1 MSRGKAN
8 TNSSGQLISSFD
20 NAGDS
25 EFHRKTLIIS
35 GMGFFTDAY
44 DIFIIGVVTSLL
56 PLSGWSKISNLNI
69 SILDSSSLLAA
80 ALGAIV
86 FGRVIDRIGRGR
98 IYGLEMF
105 LLIVGALGSSLLTP
119 TGNIFALTAW
129 RFILGVG
136 IGGDYASS
144 SVIMTE
150 YSNTKSR
157 GKWVGMVFSMQS
169 IGFLAGPS
177 ITLALLYFSVGTG
190 ILWRLLLFF
199 GAIPALIVIYYRKK
213 MPETPRYTAS
223 LGNMNEESI
232 SQLEKYTGMKL
243 SEEEKTERLRKMTF
257 KEILYDKRLR
267 LLIFGTSISWFL
279 MDWALYGNTIMSDFM
294 ISSVVPTTLK
304 GLSEVYYKTEIT
316 GIIFALFAFPGY
328 WIATFTIDRIGRK
341 TIQSIGFLMMALTFG
356 LLFIFPAIESASH
369 VMLFI
374 AIFGLSYF
382 FIEFGPNLTTFV
394 YPPEIFPAQ
403 ARGTGTGIAASA
415 GKIGAFLGT
424 FLNLL
429 IQSAIGT
436 SGLFSILSIFSLAGL
451 LITLILLPEPKKKD
465 LGSSSEEKLYLT
477 S

>member
-1 MSRGKAN
+1 MSQKTLKTDD
-8 TNSSGQLISSFD
+8 TNKLIDSFD
-20 NAGDS
+20 KAQDS
-25 EFHRKTLIIS
+25 EFHKKTLIIS

-56 PLSGWSKISNLNI
+56 PLSGWPKISNLNI

-80 ALGAIV
+80 ALGAMI
-86 FGRVIDRIGRGR
+86 FGRVIDKIGRGK

-105 LLIVGALGSSLLTP
+105 LLIVGAVGSSIITP
-119 TGNIFALTAW
+119 TGNILALTVW

-177 ITLALLYFSVGTG
+177 ITLALLYFSVPVG

-199 GAIPALIVIYYRKK
+199 GAIPAMVVIYYRKK
-213 MPETPRYTAS
+213 MPETPRYAAS
-223 LGNMNEESI
+223 LGHLNKESI

-243 SEEEKTERLRKMTF
+243 NEGENTERLRKMSF
-257 KEILYDKRLR
+257 KEILYDRR
-267 LLIFGTSISWFL
+267 LLLLIIGTSMSWFL

-341 TIQSIGFLMMALTFG
+341 LIQSIGFSMMAITFG
-356 LLFIFPAIESASH
+356 LLFLFPFIETASY
-369 VMLFI
+369 VTSFI
-374 AIFGLSYF
+374 LIYGLSYF

-394 YPPEIFPAQ
+394 YPPEVFPAQ

-436 SGLFSILSIFSLAGL
+436 SGLFSILAVFSAVGL
-451 LITLILLPEPKKKD
+451 IITLILLPEPKKKD
-465 LGSSSEEKLYLT
+465 LGSSSGENLYLT